1 MNKILLYL
9 DSGCS
14 RHMSWDKCQFKKF
27 EFMNGGSMTF
37 GDESITT
44 IKGKRNVEIPSLP
57 IFHNFLFVNG
67 LKANPLTI
75 SQFCDENYSV

>member
-1 MNKILLYL
+1 MNKILWYL

-14 RHMSWDKCQFKKF
+14 RHMSRDKYQYNIF
-27 EFMNGGSMTF
+27 EFMNGDLVTF

-44 IKGKRNVEIPSLP
+44 IKGKGNVEIPSLS
-57 IFHNFLFVNG
+57 IFHNVLFMND

-75 SQFCDENYSV
+75 S